1 MVGEPL
7 FRMGEDLM
15 GVKLPVDMEAP
26 RGGSALGGH
35 GWASTMRRQR
45 KMVCYTQLVRIQYS
59 LKVSFKKK
67 KGLLQQA

>member
-7 FRMGEDLM
+7 FRMGEDLI

-35 GWASTMRRQR
+35 GWASIIRTE
-45 KMVCYTQLVRIQYS
+45 KDNSEIDYIRINIH
-59 LKVSFKKK
+59 LKFN
-67 KGLLQQA
+67 

>member
-15 GVKLPVDMEAP
+15 GVKLPVDMVAA

-35 GWASTMRRQR
+35 GWASTIR
-45 KMVCYTQLVRIQYS
+45 TQKTIEKYS
-59 LKVSFKKK
+59 KVTLNSR
-67 KGLLQQA
+67 ASDI